1 MPDTLLML
9 HIHVEVTHQDNAA
22 IGSDAFFASA
32 KLPRLH
38 VALHDVHAIFLVKR
52 NPGNF
57 IKAHHIVLTH
67 QTSLARCVI
76 DKHPGHSGFATG
88 N

>member
-9 HIHVEVTHQDNAA
+9 HVHVEVTHQDNAA
-22 IGSDAFFASA
+22 IGSNAFFAPT

-38 VALHDVHAIFLVKR
+38 ITFHDVHTIFLVKGHPR
-52 NPGNF
+52 DF

-67 QTSLARCVI
+67 QASLARCVI
-76 DKHPGHSGFATG
+76 DKHPCYSGFATG